1 MNSMP
6 ASIPLHRR
14 HNSSGAIEA
23 IEQRYSQFHQK
34 LEPQVFVLQRN
45 AAFRSQC
52 SELYKRGYKDWMIL
66 GAVFNFLLQAELA
79 EREVDI
85 RDGQRASEIARKL
98 LDDQSFVFGATDAQE
113 LCGDQFLRFLYT
125 FNMVALASY
134 GFELRQHVI
143 HPEVMERFLRE
154 RLDYFSLDLP
164 HLPLFGD
171 PPGNWP
177 ETSVQ

>member
-1 MNSMP
+1 
-6 ASIPLHRR
+6 
-14 HNSSGAIEA
+14 
-23 IEQRYSQFHQK
+23 
-34 LEPQVFVLQRN
+34 
-45 AAFRSQC
+45 
-52 SELYKRGYKDWMIL
+52 MIL

-171 PPGNWP
+171 PPGHWP